1 MVQRKGNKN
10 SNNQQPQNGNQ
21 KGKSKGNKAQNKK
34 EAPQN
39 ELIGR
44 EPWIVTPPNLS
55 LLDQLLNFY
64 PLRCDLWLACI
75 RSLNGRF
82 TVKRLLVRDQ
92 KDFFTRPIMPRGPGG
107 RNESDANFTAIDCEM
122 IQTRQSGNYPARVAL
137 VSYYGKKL
145 LNVFI
150 KPDSKVINWRTRQ
163 SGMSSE
169 VYKKARDAGNVVE
182 RWEAV
187 DMIYEILEKSNSYLV
202 GHNIISDLRAL
213 ELYNFPSNECVDTQ
227 KLPRFNQECGGNGLK
242 RLMESYFNIP
252 IQFQVRGHDPL
263 EDARASMVLFRAS
276 QREFHE
282 ANNLSF
288 EY

>member
-1 MVQRKGNKN
+1 
-10 SNNQQPQNGNQ
+10 
-21 KGKSKGNKAQNKK
+21 
-34 EAPQN
+34 
-39 ELIGR
+39 
-44 EPWIVTPPNLS
+44 
-55 LLDQLLNFY
+55 
-64 PLRCDLWLACI
+64 
-75 RSLNGRF
+75 
-82 TVKRLLVRDQ
+82 
-92 KDFFTRPIMPRGPGG
+92 
-107 RNESDANFTAIDCEM
+107 
-122 IQTRQSGNYPARVAL
+122 
-137 VSYYGKKL
+137 
-145 LNVFI
+145 
-150 KPDSKVINWRTRQ
+150 
-163 SGMSSE
+163 MSSE

-213 ELYNFPSNECVDTQ
+213 ELHNFPSDECVDTQ
-227 KLPRFNQECGGNGLK
+227 KLPRFKQECGGNGLK

-263 EDARASMVLFRAS
+263 EDSRASMVLFRAF